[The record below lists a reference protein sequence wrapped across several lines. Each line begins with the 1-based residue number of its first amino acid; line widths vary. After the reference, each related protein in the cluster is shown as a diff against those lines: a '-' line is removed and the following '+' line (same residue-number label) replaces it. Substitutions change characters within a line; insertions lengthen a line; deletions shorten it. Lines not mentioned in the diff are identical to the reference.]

1 MNSDPNLINGQM
13 INGQMINGGKAIDS
27 GGFGCIFLPSLR
39 CENSTNTQNNSFIS
53 KLMLNKDTDEEYN
66 SIQRF
71 KEKLKYIPNYKK
83 YFLIGDIK
91 VCKPSQLSSDDLVNY
106 NSKCSTLIDQ
116 GITQTNINQN
126 LGRIKTMNMPFGGI
140 NIKKFIK
147 HNFNSVDLIKLNN
160 ALIKLLNDG
169 IIPMNRMGVYHGDL
183 KSSNMLADKSS
194 DGNINVKI
202 IDWGLSFIHE
212 NIREMPR
219 HVKRPIQFNLPVSV
233 VLFNSLLQEKLTN
246 FLSVNP
252 EWSIKNAKMFTAK
265 FLNDYIKSRDNS
277 HLMILLRTIDD
288 FGSLNSILTKQFD
301 KNSTNHILDY
311 VSDALY
317 KYTQNG
323 RFNNLAY
330 LNQIY
335 LKNMDIW
342 GFMTCY
348 WDFYDIISDKKK
360 LNSSDKVFLG
370 KIKKMTMEIL
380 FLNSSTPINVSNL
393 VDKLMDLNSI
403 FPKLS
408 FSEQF
413 GGKKSKSIK
422 IKSIRKKYGKKKYHR
437 KKYTKSRTKLKTIRK
452 KQNVGKNN
460 KTQRYKV

>member
-1 MNSDPNLINGQM
+1 MNSNIDNNEKINGAN
-13 INGQMINGGKAIDS
+13 INGANINGGKAIDS

-39 CENSTNTQNNSFIS
+39 CENSINTQNNSFIS

-66 SIQRF
+66 SIQKF

-83 YFLIGDIK
+83 YFLLSDIK
-91 VCKPSQLSSDDLVNY
+91 VCKPSQLSSDDLENY
-106 NSKCSTLIDQ
+106 NSKCTTLIEQ
-116 GITQTNINQN
+116 GITSSNINTN
-126 LGRIKTMNMPFGGI
+126 LDKVKTMNMPFGGI

-147 HNFNSVDLIKLNN
+147 HNFNSADLIKLNN
-160 ALIKLLNDG
+160 SLIKLLSDG

-212 NIREMPR
+212 NIREMPKY
-219 HVKRPIQFNLPVSV
+219 VKRPIQFNLPVSV
-233 VLFNSLLQEKLTN
+233 VLFNASLQEKLNT

-252 EWSIKNAKMFTAK
+252 EWTMKNVKIFTAR
-265 FLNDYIKSRDNS
+265 FLNDYIKTRDNS
-277 HLMILLRTIDD
+277 HLMILLRAIDD
-288 FGSLNSILTKQFD
+288 FGSLNSILTRQFD
-301 KNSTNHILDY
+301 KNPTNHILDY
-311 VSDALY
+311 VSEALY

-323 RFNNLAY
+323 IFNNLAY

-348 WDFYDIISDKKK
+348 LDFYDIISDKKK
-360 LNSSDKVFLG
+360 LNSGDKTFLG
-370 KIKKMTMEIL
+370 KIKKIIMEIL
-380 FLNSSTPINVSNL
+380 FLNSSTPINVSIL
-393 VDKLMDLNSI
+393 VDRLMDLNSI

-408 FSEQF
+408 FSEKI
-413 GGKKSKSIK
+413 GGKKN
-422 IKSIRKKYGKKKYHR
+422 IKSIRKKCKKKYHR
-437 KKYTKSRTKLKTIRK
+437 KKCIKTKKRSI
-452 KQNVGKNN
+452 GKN
-460 KTQRYKV
+460 KTRKYKR